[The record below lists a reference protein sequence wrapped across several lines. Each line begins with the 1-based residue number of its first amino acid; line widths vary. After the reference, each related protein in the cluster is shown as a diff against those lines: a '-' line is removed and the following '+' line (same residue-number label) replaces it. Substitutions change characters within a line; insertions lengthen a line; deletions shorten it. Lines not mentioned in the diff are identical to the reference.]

1 MYKMIKDG
9 NNMIYNYQKFI
20 CDVASDLDN
29 IDVERAS
36 SGSTALII
44 ATKELYILNNSKQ
57 WELFTTYSG
66 TTGGG
71 GGGIEGDFLDADDVA
86 TMTDANAYLDI

>member
-44 ATKELYILNNSKQ
+44 ATKELYILNNEKQ
-57 WELFTTYSG
+57 WKLFTTYSG

-71 GGGIEGDFLDADDVA
+71 GGIEGDFLDAGDVA